1 VALGLAGVL
10 LLVFNWLGNVGLI
23 QVAAVTLVLAL
34 LWTGAGLLVYR
45 NYAASLLETMRRR
58 GLDPFELALD
68 NGSTLAVV
76 EGLLA
81 STRLGDVRLALDML
95 AGAEHPSLDG
105 HLIRLAQQPMPQIQ
119 IEALGRIES
128 RPVTAARPV
137 VERLLADS
145 GEPAVRGAALRA
157 LCAMAGAGAAPIAR
171 PYLTDPV
178 PEMRSAAIVSLLS
191 SGTFPDR
198 QEERQELARWVAAG
212 IQDRQLL
219 AKAIGEAGRPDLAPV
234 LQALLRDGDL
244 GVRREALEAACR
256 LALPDLLPQIVEN
269 LYEPA
274 TRSAAAEAMVS
285 IGEPILPLVA
295 AALEDTS
302 SQSIE
307 TVQRLVRACGQMGGE
322 PASAL
327 LRQHL
332 AHPDA
337 DVRTWVQ
344 EALRVTGF
352 CADQADRTRV
362 AEAIRQESREA
373 TYALAAREDI
383 GEGPEVAPL
392 RNALDDEFRL
402 ARQRVFL
409 LLGFLYD
416 TRAIAR
422 AEQLLVKGNGAE
434 KALALEMMDVAL
446 ASEHKALALP
456 LVDPGLD
463 TTQRLRQLQASSL
476 SRVDRLR
483 EILEDAEGRRTR
495 PWVQACAVY
504 AAGKLDLPELA
515 GPVAALLRAE
525 DPTVRETAAWAM
537 ARLRAQRDGWGKMR
551 P

>member
-1 VALGLAGVL
+1 
-10 LLVFNWLGNVGLI
+10 
-23 QVAAVTLVLAL
+23 
-34 LWTGAGLLVYR
+34 
-45 NYAASLLETMRRR
+45 
-58 GLDPFELALD
+58 
-68 NGSTLAVV
+68 
-76 EGLLA
+76 
-81 STRLGDVRLALDML
+81 
-95 AGAEHPSLDG
+95 
-105 HLIRLAQQPMPQIQ
+105 
-119 IEALGRIES
+119 
-128 RPVTAARPV
+128 
-137 VERLLADS
+137 
-145 GEPAVRGAALRA
+145 
-157 LCAMAGAGAAPIAR
+157 
-171 PYLTDPV
+171 
-178 PEMRSAAIVSLLS
+178 
-191 SGTFPDR
+191 
-198 QEERQELARWVAAG
+198 
-212 IQDRQLL
+212 
-219 AKAIGEAGRPDLAPV
+219 
-234 LQALLRDGDL
+234 
-244 GVRREALEAACR
+244 
-256 LALPDLLPQIVEN
+256 
-269 LYEPA
+269 
-274 TRSAAAEAMVS
+274 
-285 IGEPILPLVA
+285 
-295 AALEDTS
+295 
-302 SQSIE
+302 
-307 TVQRLVRACGQMGGE
+307 MGGE

-352 CADQADRTRV
+352 CADQADRTRI

-373 TYALAAREDI
+373 AYALAAREDI

-446 ASEHKALALP
+446 ASQHKALALP

-463 TTQRLRQLQASSL
+463 TTQRLRQLQAASL

-515 GPVAALLRAE
+515 GPVAALLRTE

-537 ARLRAQRDGWGKMR
+537 ARLRA
-551 P
+551 